1 MDMVAS
7 FMMGDEAPSDR
18 AGRDG
23 WAQTDF
29 RVEGGLRR
37 ELAFKAVCVRG
48 YARNKPPA
56 RPCSEGRRVRGEK

>member
-1 MDMVAS
+1 MDMLAS

-18 AGRDG
+18 AGRGG

-37 ELAFKAVCVRG
+37 ELAFKDVGMHAISRRLGRV
-48 YARNKPPA
+48 ARD
-56 RPCSEGRRVRGEK
+56 EG